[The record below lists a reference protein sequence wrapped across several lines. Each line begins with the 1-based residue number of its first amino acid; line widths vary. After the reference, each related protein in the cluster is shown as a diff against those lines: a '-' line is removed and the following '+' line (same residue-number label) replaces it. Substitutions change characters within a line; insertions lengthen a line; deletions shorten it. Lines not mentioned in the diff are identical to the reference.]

1 MEKGPMNKT
10 RLAGDSELSYDKFL
24 IYLDWMCKK
33 KLIEEEN
40 GSVQVMDEGI
50 RTYNLLVDWILKH
63 VGKLWLRRWPEA
75 FLSKI
80 CPAEIPHDQSDN
92 FYTAIIVLWQL

>member
-1 MEKGPMNKT
+1 
-10 RLAGDSELSYDKFL
+10 
-24 IYLDWMCKK
+24 MCKK

-63 VGKLWLRRWPEA
+63 VGKLMFRR
-75 FLSKI
+75 
-80 CPAEIPHDQSDN
+80 
-92 FYTAIIVLWQL
+92 

>member
-1 MEKGPMNKT
+1 MNKT
-10 RLAGDSELSYDKFL
+10 RLAGASELSYDKFL
-24 IYLDWMCKK
+24 IYLEWMCKK
-33 KLIEEEN
+33 KLIKEEN

-63 VGKLWLRRWPEA
+63 VGKLMFRRWPDA
-75 FLSKI
+75 FLSKT
-80 CPAEIPHDQSDN
+80 CPVEIPHDQSDN